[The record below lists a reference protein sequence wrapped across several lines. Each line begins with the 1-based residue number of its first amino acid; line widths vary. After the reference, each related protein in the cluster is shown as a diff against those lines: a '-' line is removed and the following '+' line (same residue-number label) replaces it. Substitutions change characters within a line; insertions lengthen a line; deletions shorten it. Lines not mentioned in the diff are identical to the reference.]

1 MKLQSE
7 RSKEFEARQVILK
20 DLILRLHAGE
30 DEENIKAEF
39 KEHFEQVSAFEIS
52 VMERR
57 LMSQGIQAEEI
68 MLLCNVHASLFNGS
82 IESVY
87 EFSEEQDKPGHPIRV
102 IKEENLAI
110 ETALDRLEKLL
121 VVYLEEQAADL
132 KHGLL
137 LQLDILWEIDNHY
150 SRKENSFFPIMERYG
165 LTAPPKVMWG
175 VDDEIRQFI
184 KDFRLIIETDQLD
197 QAVEAFDKMKY
208 EIEEMIVKE
217 EEIMLPMIMP
227 FFNEDDWL
235 SIAAESEEIGYC
247 MIQPE
252 AKWQPERHQFQ
263 TNGIPTDKDGNI
275 QFETGYLTMKELEK
289 ILNEQPLELTFVDAN
304 DKVKY
309 FNNGPGKKLFPR
321 TKNALG
327 REVYNCHP
335 PKSQPMVR
343 QLIADFKAGI
353 KDSETLWFRAR
364 GNFVMV
370 TYKALRDEDGTY
382 MGAYEYVQDIEHIV
396 DIDDERRSFD

>member
-227 FFNEDDWL
+227 FFNEDDWI
-235 SIAAESEEIGYC
+235 SIADESDEIGYC
-247 MIQPE
+247 IVKPDK
-252 AKWQPERHQFQ
+252 KWEPKREVV
-263 TNGIPTDKDGNI
+263 DDSVESGNI
-275 QFETGYLTMKELEK
+275 DLGLGYLTQKELRK
-289 ILNEQPLELTFVDAN
+289 VLDLQPLELTFIDAN
-304 DKVKY
+304 DIVKY
-309 FNNGPGKKLFPR
+309 FNETPGRKLFPR
-321 TKNALG
+321 TRNAIG

-335 PKSQPMVR
+335 PKSQPIVR
-343 QLIADFKAGI
+343 KLIADFKAGE
-353 KDSETLWFRAR
+353 KDSETLWFQTR
-364 GNFVMV
+364 GTYVMV
-370 TYKALRDEDGTY
+370 SYAAVRDDDGSY
-382 MGAYEYVQDIEHIV
+382 MGTLEWVQDIQHIIN
-396 DIDDERRSFD
+396 IDEEKRTID

>member
-1 MKLQSE
+1 MKKQSQ
-7 RSKEFEARQVILK
+7 RSIDFEARQMILK
-20 DLILRLHAGE
+20 DLILRLHDGE
-30 DEENIKAEF
+30 DEEQIKIEF
-39 KEHFEQVSAFEIS
+39 KEHFDNVSAFEIS

-87 EFSEEQDKPGHPIRV
+87 EYSEEQDKPGHPIRV

-110 ETALDRLEKLL
+110 ETALDRIEKLFF
-121 VVYLEEQAADL
+121 VYLDEPAPDL

-137 LQLDILWEIDNHY
+137 LQIDMLWEIDKHY
-150 SRKENSFFPIMERYG
+150 ARKENSFFPIMERYG
-165 LTAPPKVMWG
+165 FTAPPKVMWG
-175 VDDEIRQFI
+175 VDDQIRDMI
-184 KDFRLIIETDQLD
+184 KSFRNIIETDQLD
-197 QAVEAFDKMKY
+197 QATEIFDNMKY
-208 EIEEMIVKE
+208 EIEEMVVKE
-217 EEIMLPMIMP
+217 EEIMLPMIIP
-227 FFNEDDWL
+227 FFNEDDWI

-247 MIQPE
+247 MVQPE
-252 AKWQPERHQFQ
+252 AKWKPERYEFNV
-263 TNGIPTDKDGNI
+263 NGVPTDKDGNI
-275 QFETGYLTMKELEK
+275 QFETGYLSVKELEK

-321 TKNALG
+321 TKNSLG

-335 PKSQPMVR
+335 PKSQPIVR
-343 QLIADFKAGI
+343 KLIADFKAGT

-370 TYKALRDEDGTY
+370 TYKALRDDDGSYLGT
-382 MGAYEYVQDIEHIV
+382 YEYVQDIENIV
-396 DIDDERRSFD
+396 NIDDERRSIE

>member
-252 AKWQPERHQFQ
+252 AEWQPERHQFQ

>member
-30 DEENIKAEF
+30 DEEHIKAEF

-227 FFNEDDWL
+227 FFNEDDWI
-235 SIAAESEEIGYC
+235 SIAAESDEIGYC
-247 MIQPE
+247 IVKPDK
-252 AKWQPERHQFQ
+252 KWEPKREVV
-263 TNGIPTDKDGNI
+263 DASVESGNI
-275 QFETGYLTMKELEK
+275 DLGLGYLTQKELRK
-289 ILNEQPLELTFVDAN
+289 ILDLQPLELTFIDAN
-304 DKVKY
+304 DIVKY
-309 FNNGPGKKLFPR
+309 FNETPGRKLFPR
-321 TKNALG
+321 TRNAIG

-335 PKSQPMVR
+335 PKSQSIVR
-343 QLIADFKAGI
+343 KLIADFKAGT
-353 KDSETLWFRAR
+353 KDIETLWFQTR
-364 GNFVMV
+364 GTYVMV
-370 TYKALRDEDGTY
+370 TYAAVRDDDGSY
-382 MGAYEYVQDIEHIV
+382 MGTLEWVQDIQHII
-396 DIDDERRSFD
+396 DIDEEKRTID